1 MGGGKVVDRGCS
13 ALESGV
19 FVVTSCGEAARRGGG
34 LCEQNLSRGA
44 PLVQGVRCLARVGV
58 SGVEGRTVF
67 KHGNRSAVT
76 RCHFFFAFPQA
87 HLENSGTLLLEICG
101 EIRVLSSEPPAG

>member
-1 MGGGKVVDRGCS
+1 MGGVKVVDRGCS

-34 LCEQNLSRGA
+34 SVSKIFLAVPLSCRVSA
-44 PLVQGVRCLARVGV
+44 ASLVSVCRAWKG
-58 SGVEGRTVF
+58 VF

-76 RCHFFFAFPQA
+76 RCHFFCVSSSA
-87 HLENSGTLLLEICG
+87 SGKLRDASVGNLRG
-101 EIRVLSSEPPAG
+101 DSRAVL

>member
-1 MGGGKVVDRGCS
+1 MGGVKVVDRGCS

-76 RCHFFFAFPQA
+76 RCHFFCVSSSA
-87 HLENSGTLLLEICG
+87 SGKLRDASVGNLRG
-101 EIRVLSSEPPAG
+101 DSRAVL

>member
-1 MGGGKVVDRGCS
+1 MGGGEGCGQG
-13 ALESGV
+13 LFGFGKRCV
-19 FVVTSCGEAARRGGG
+19 RCDFLRGGG
-34 LCEQNLSRGA
+34 EAGGGSVSKIFLAVPLSCRVSA
-44 PLVQGVRCLARVGV
+44 ASLVSVCRAWKG
-58 SGVEGRTVF
+58 VF

>member
-1 MGGGKVVDRGCS
+1 MGGEGCGQGLFGFGKRCVRCDFLRG
-13 ALESGV
+13 G
-19 FVVTSCGEAARRGGG
+19 GEAGGG
-34 LCEQNLSRGA
+34 LCEQNLSCGA

-76 RCHFFFAFPQA
+76 RCHFFAFPQA

-101 EIRVLSSEPPAG
+101 EIRVLSFEPPAG

>member
-34 LCEQNLSRGA
+34 SVSKIFLAVPLSCRVSAASLVSVCRAWKGELSLSTEIGA
-44 PLVQGVRCLARVGV
+44 RLP
-58 SGVEGRTVF
+58 
-67 KHGNRSAVT
+67 AVI
-76 RCHFFFAFPQA
+76 FFAFPQA